1 MEPAGIF
8 LVWISLVLL
17 IVLGAVLAAVG
28 GIKLRQR
35 IRYGVDTK
43 GSVMAFSLQSLMLTL
58 GLLFII
64 YGAFTILQFIW
75 RS

>member
-17 IVLGAVLAAVG
+17 IVLGAVLAVVS
-28 GIKLRQR
+28 GIKLEQR
-35 IRYGVDTK
+35 IRYGFDTK
-43 GSVMAFSLQSLMLTL
+43 GSIMAFSLQSLMLTL
-58 GLLFII
+58 GMLFII

>member
-8 LVWISLVLL
+8 LVWIFLALL
-17 IVLGAVLAAVG
+17 IVLGALLAVFG
-28 GIKLRQR
+28 GMKLRQR

-58 GLLFII
+58 GLLFIS